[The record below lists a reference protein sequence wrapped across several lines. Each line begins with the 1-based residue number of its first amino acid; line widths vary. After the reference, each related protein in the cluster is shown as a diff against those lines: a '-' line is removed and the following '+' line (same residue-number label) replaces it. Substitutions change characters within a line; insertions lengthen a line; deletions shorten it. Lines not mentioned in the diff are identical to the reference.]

1 MLMKDIKVTVNGTE
15 LTVKEGTTIE
25 QLIESELIKNK
36 TKYTITLGLVNN
48 NLRELGYK
56 LCEDC
61 VVDLIDVTDPDGR
74 RTYMR
79 SLTFLFMRAFEELY
93 PEATAKIQ
101 HSLSNGIFCDINYK
115 KRLTPKDAEAIDKR
129 MREFVINDEKIVRFR
144 VSKEEAIEIYNRQKR
159 EGKADL
165 LKYKD
170 ADTIHLYRCGWL
182 EDYFYG
188 YMVPSASKLQVFS
201 VRLYNDGI
209 VLLGP
214 DINDP
219 SKVSTFKHQ
228 PKLFKI
234 YKEAKD
240 WADVINIPN
249 AAALNETIINDSY
262 SEIIR
267 LVEAYHEKKVC
278 EISDMIQ
285 SDTEKGRIILI
296 AGPSSSGKTSFAQR
310 LKLQL
315 MVNKLKPVSISIDD
329 YFLNRDVTPVD
340 EYGQKDFESIYA
352 IDLELFNRDL
362 ERLISGYE
370 VDIPVYN
377 FTTGQREYRQNRKI
391 SITENQPIII
401 EGIHGLNP
409 LLTASIPE
417 GNKFKIYIS
426 ALTQLNLDE
435 HNKIPTT
442 DLRLIRRMVR
452 DYKFRSYSAEQ
463 TMSMWASVNRGERK
477 NIFPFQENA
486 DIMFNSALIYELSVL
501 KKYVIPIL
509 NEVPST
515 SLYHRE
521 AKRLLKFLQY
531 FVVIEDES
539 DIINIS
545 LLREFIG
552 GSKLV

>member
-1 MLMKDIKVTVNGTE
+1 MKDINVTVNGTV
-15 LTVKEGTTIE
+15 LNIKQGTTIE
-25 QLIESELIKNK
+25 KLIESGLIKDK
-36 TKYTITLGLVNN
+36 HDYAVTLGLVNN
-48 NLRELGYK
+48 NLRELGYV
-56 LCEDC
+56 LFDDC
-61 VVDLIDVTDPDGR
+61 VVELIDITDPDGR

-79 SLTFLFMRAFEELY
+79 SLTFLFMRALEELY
-93 PEATAKIQ
+93 PLATAKIQ
-101 HSLSNGIFCDINYK
+101 HSLSNGIFCDIYYENK
-115 KRLTPKDAEAIDKR
+115 FTTSDAQAIEKRI
-129 MREFVINDEKIVRFR
+129 REFVKNDEKIVRFK

-159 EGKADL
+159 EEKADL

-170 ADTIHLYRCGWL
+170 ADTVHLYRCGDL

-188 YMVPSASKLQVFS
+188 YMVPSASKLQIFS

-214 DINDP
+214 DINKP
-219 SKVSTFKHQ
+219 SVVSAFKHQ

-234 YKEAKD
+234 YKEAKE
-240 WADVINIPN
+240 WADIIEIPN
-249 AAALNETIINDSY
+249 AAALNEAIKSGSY
-262 SEIIR
+262 PEIIR

-285 SDTEKGRIILI
+285 SDAEKGRIILI

-352 IDLELFNRDL
+352 IDLELFNKHL
-362 ERLISGYE
+362 EMLISGYE

-377 FTTGQREYRQNRKI
+377 FKTGKREYKENRII
-391 SITENQPIII
+391 SIKENQPIII

-409 LLTASIPE
+409 LLTESIPE

-426 ALTQLNLDE
+426 ALTQLNLDD

-452 DYKFRSYSAEQ
+452 DYNYRSYSAEQ

-486 DIMFNSALIYELSVL
+486 DIMFNSALVYELSVL

-509 NEVPST
+509 NEVPQT
-515 SLYHRE
+515 SLYHKE

-531 FVVIEDES
+531 FVVIDDES

-545 LLREFIG
+545 LIREFIG